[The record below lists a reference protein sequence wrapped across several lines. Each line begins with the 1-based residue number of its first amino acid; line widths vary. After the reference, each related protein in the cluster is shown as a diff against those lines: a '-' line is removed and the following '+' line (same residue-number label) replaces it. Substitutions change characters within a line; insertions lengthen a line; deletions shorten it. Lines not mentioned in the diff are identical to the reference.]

1 MAALRPYDIQ
11 PGETVK
17 AYEAFAAY
25 RDMGTGRSLERVAED
40 GIKAVSTLRTWCQRH
55 HWVDR
60 ARAFDEDTARRATTK
75 SRDDHATV
83 RARQARHARVFQAK
97 AVQRMKSVGAAGPD
111 GKVSDD
117 DKLTPAEAIQAFKVG
132 AQEER
137 AALGIQTGKTVTDAE
152 GNVLYKVYEGTSPD
166 DL

>member
-11 PGETVK
+11 PGESAT
-17 AYEAFAAY
+17 AYEAFAVY
-25 RDMGTGRSLERVAED
+25 RDMGAERSLERV
-40 GIKAVSTLRTWCQRH
+40 SQTLPKNLPTLKDWSKRH
-55 HWVDR
+55 HWVER
-60 ARAFDEDTARRATTK
+60 ARSFDEETARRATTK
-75 SRDDHATV
+75 SLDDHATV

-97 AVQRMKSVGAAGPD
+97 AVQRMK
-111 GKVSDD
+111 KVSADGD

>member
-1 MAALRPYDIQ
+1 MATLRPYDIQ
-11 PGETVK
+11 PGESAK
-17 AYEAFAAY
+17 AYEAFALY
-25 RDMGTGRSLERVAED
+25 RDAGVGRALRDVAQTHSKSVATLMAWSVRHGWAERV
-40 GIKAVSTLRTWCQRH
+40 
-55 HWVDR
+55 
-60 ARAFDEDTARRATTK
+60 RAFDEDTARRATTK
-75 SRDDHATV
+75 SLDDHATV
-83 RARQARHARVFQAK
+83 RARQARHARVFQTK
-97 AVQRMKSVGAAGPD
+97 AVQRMR
-111 GKVSDD
+111 KVDTESD